1 VKFSRLLLF
10 LRYDILF
17 GHLAIQKSKIQI
29 MNYHVGK
36 SFPGAEESNMQR
48 HQAPFRA
55 DVVGSFLRPD
65 AIKQARQQFAQ
76 GEISAQQLRS
86 VEDSAIRQVVEQQC
100 ACGLHVVTDG
110 EFRRAWWHFDFFDGL
125 EGVER
130 YDSDKG
136 IQFNGVQTK
145 AHGVRVTGKLRF
157 GDHPMLEDFRFLK
170 SISGTAQPK
179 MTIPSP
185 SVLHFRGG
193 RKDIDATVYPQL
205 DAYFDDLATTWRDAI
220 QAFYAAGCR
229 YLQLDDTVWAY
240 LCSDDQRR
248 QIRER
253 GDDPDELARIYARVI
268 NRALEGKPD
277 DLTIGLHVCRGNFR
291 STWISEGGYEPVA
304 EVLFGSVNVDAFFL
318 EYDNDRSGD
327 FAPLRFVRPGKQQV
341 VLGLIT
347 TKNGELEN
355 PEGIKARIQEA
366 AKFVDINQICL
377 SPQCGF
383 ASTEEGNTLT
393 PAQQWDKVRLVTK
406 IAEQVW

>member
-1 VKFSRLLLF
+1 
-10 LRYDILF
+10 
-17 GHLAIQKSKIQI
+17 
-29 MNYHVGK
+29 MNYHARVLLFTGGK
-36 SFPGAEESNMQR
+36 EISMQQ
-48 HQAPFRA
+48 HAPYRA

-65 AIKQARQQFAQ
+65 AIKQARIQFAR
-76 GEISAQQLRS
+76 GEIDAVQLRA
-86 VEDSAIRQVVEQQC
+86 VEDDAIRQVVEQQC

-125 EGVER
+125 NGVER
-130 YDSDKG
+130 YDSEQG

-145 AHGVRVTGKLRF
+145 AHSVRVTGKLSF
-157 GDHPMLEDFRFLK
+157 GDHPMLEDFRYLQ
-170 SISGTAQPK
+170 SISGNAQPK

-193 RKDIDATVYPQL
+193 RKAIDATVYPTL
-205 DAYFDDLATTWRDAI
+205 DRYFDDLATTWRDAI
-220 QAFYAAGCR
+220 RAFYDAGCR

-240 LCSDDQRR
+240 LCSDEQRQ

-253 GDDPDELARIYARVI
+253 GDDPDELAQIYARVL
-268 NRALEGKPD
+268 NKALEGKPD

-304 EVLFGSVNVDAFFL
+304 EVLFGTVNVEAFFL

-327 FAPLRFVRPGKQQV
+327 FAPLRHVRPGKQQV

-355 PEGIKARIQEA
+355 PEGIKARLQEA
-366 AKFVDINQICL
+366 AQYVDINQICL

-383 ASTEEGNTLT
+383 ASTEEGNSLT
-393 PAQQWDKVRLVTK
+393 EAQQWDKVRLVTA
-406 IAEQVW
+406 IADEVW

>member
-1 VKFSRLLLF
+1 
-10 LRYDILF
+10 
-17 GHLAIQKSKIQI
+17 
-29 MNYHVGK
+29 
-36 SFPGAEESNMQR
+36 MQR

-76 GEISAQQLRS
+76 GEISADQLRH
-86 VEDSAIRQVVEQQC
+86 VENEEIRQVVEQQC

-110 EFRRAWWHFDFFDGL
+110 EFRRAWWHFDFFAGL
-125 EGVER
+125 EGVELFEAEQ
-130 YDSDKG
+130 G

-145 AHGVRVTGKLRF
+145 AHGVRVTGKVSF
-157 GDHPMLEDFRFLK
+157 KDHPMLEDFRYLK
-170 SISGTAQPK
+170 SISGDAQPK

-193 RKDIDATVYPQL
+193 RKVIDATVYPEL

-220 QAFYAAGCR
+220 RAFYDAGCR

-240 LCSDDQRR
+240 LCSDEQRK
-248 QIRER
+248 QIVAR
-253 GDDPDELARIYARVI
+253 GDDPEELARIYARVL
-268 NRALEGKPD
+268 NKALEGKPE

-304 EVLFGSVNVDAFFL
+304 EVLFGGVNVDAFFL

-355 PEGIKARIQEA
+355 PEGVKARVEEA
-366 AKFVDINQICL
+366 AKYVDISQICL

-383 ASTEEGNTLT
+383 ASTEEGNSLT
-393 PAQQWDKVRLVTK
+393 PEQQWEKVRLVTR

>member
-1 VKFSRLLLF
+1 
-10 LRYDILF
+10 
-17 GHLAIQKSKIQI
+17 
-29 MNYHVGK
+29 
-36 SFPGAEESNMQR
+36 MQR

-76 GEISAQQLRS
+76 GEISADQLRH
-86 VEDSAIRQVVEQQC
+86 VENEEIRHVVEQQC

-110 EFRRAWWHFDFFDGL
+110 EFRRAWWHFDFFAGL
-125 EGVER
+125 EGVELFEAEQ
-130 YDSDKG
+130 G

-145 AHGVRVTGKLRF
+145 AHGVRVTGKVSF
-157 GDHPMLEDFRFLK
+157 KDHPMLEDFRYLK
-170 SISGTAQPK
+170 SISGDAQPK

-193 RKDIDATVYPQL
+193 RKVIDATVYPEL

-220 QAFYAAGCR
+220 RAFYDAGCR

-240 LCSDDQRR
+240 LCSDDQRK
-248 QIRER
+248 QIVAR
-253 GDDPDELARIYARVI
+253 GDDPEELARIYARVL
-268 NRALEGKPD
+268 NKALEGKPE

-304 EVLFGSVNVDAFFL
+304 EVLFGGVNVDAFFL

-355 PEGIKARIQEA
+355 PEGVKARLEEA
-366 AKFVDINQICL
+366 AKYVDISQICL

-383 ASTEEGNTLT
+383 ASTEEGNSLT
-393 PAQQWDKVRLVTK
+393 PEQQWEKVRLVTR

>member
-1 VKFSRLLLF
+1 
-10 LRYDILF
+10 
-17 GHLAIQKSKIQI
+17 
-29 MNYHVGK
+29 
-36 SFPGAEESNMQR
+36 MQR
-48 HQAPFRA
+48 QHTPFRA

-65 AIKQARQQFAQ
+65 AIKTARLQFAA
-76 GEISAQQLRS
+76 GEIDSGQLRA
-86 VEDSAIRQVVEQQC
+86 VEDAEIRKVVQHQC
-100 ACGLHVVTDG
+100 DCGLHVVTDG

-125 EGVER
+125 QGVER
-130 YDSDKG
+130 FEAAHG

-145 AHGVRVTGKLRF
+145 AHAVRVVSKVGF
-157 GDHPMLEDFRFLK
+157 GSHPMLEDFRYLK
-170 SISGTAQPK
+170 SISGNAEPK

-193 RKDIDATVYPQL
+193 RKVIDATVYPDL
-205 DAYFDDLATTWRDAI
+205 ADYFDDLATTWRDAI
-220 QAFYAAGCR
+220 RAFYDAGCR

-240 LCSDDQRR
+240 LCSEEQRQ

-253 GDDPDELARIYARVI
+253 GEDPDELAKTYARVL
-268 NRALEGKPD
+268 NGALEGKPD

-327 FAPLRFVRPGKQQV
+327 FAPLRFVRPGNQQV

-355 PEGIKARIQEA
+355 PEGVKARLQEA
-366 AKFVDINQICL
+366 AQYVDIKQICL

-383 ASTEEGNTLT
+383 ASTEEGNSLSE
-393 PAQQWDKVRLVTK
+393 AQQWDKVRLVTQVA
-406 IAEQVW
+406 AEVW

>member
-1 VKFSRLLLF
+1 
-10 LRYDILF
+10 
-17 GHLAIQKSKIQI
+17 
-29 MNYHVGK
+29 
-36 SFPGAEESNMQR
+36 MQR
-48 HQAPFRA
+48 HQVPFRA

-76 GEISAQQLRS
+76 GEISGDQLRH
-86 VEDSAIRQVVEQQC
+86 VENEEIRQVVEQQC

-110 EFRRAWWHFDFFDGL
+110 EFRRAWWHFDFFAGL
-125 EGVER
+125 EGVELFEAEQ
-130 YDSDKG
+130 G

-145 AHGVRVTGKLRF
+145 AHGVRVTGKVSF
-157 GDHPMLEDFRFLK
+157 KDHPMLEDFRYLK
-170 SISGTAQPK
+170 SISGDAQPK

-193 RKDIDATVYPQL
+193 RKVIDATVYPEL

-220 QAFYAAGCR
+220 RAFYDAGCR

-240 LCSDDQRR
+240 LCSDDQRK
-248 QIRER
+248 QIVAR
-253 GDDPDELARIYARVI
+253 GDDPEELARIYARVL
-268 NRALEGKPD
+268 NKALEGKPE

-304 EVLFGSVNVDAFFL
+304 EVLFGGVNVDAFFL

-355 PEGIKARIQEA
+355 PEGVKARVEEA
-366 AKFVDINQICL
+366 AKYVDISQICL

-383 ASTEEGNTLT
+383 ASTEEGNSLT
-393 PAQQWDKVRLVTK
+393 PEQQWEKVRLVTR

>member
-1 VKFSRLLLF
+1 
-10 LRYDILF
+10 
-17 GHLAIQKSKIQI
+17 
-29 MNYHVGK
+29 MNYHAGQSSATAHKERV
-36 SFPGAEESNMQR
+36 MQR

-76 GEISAQQLRS
+76 GEISADQLRH
-86 VEDSAIRQVVEQQC
+86 VENEEIRQVVEQQC

-110 EFRRAWWHFDFFDGL
+110 EFRRAWWHFDFFAGL
-125 EGVER
+125 EGVELFEAEQ
-130 YDSDKG
+130 G

-145 AHGVRVTGKLRF
+145 AHGVRVTGKVSF
-157 GDHPMLEDFRFLK
+157 KDHPMLEDFRYLK
-170 SISGTAQPK
+170 SISGDAQPK

-193 RKDIDATVYPQL
+193 RKVIDAAVYPEL

-220 QAFYAAGCR
+220 HAFYDAGCR

-240 LCSDDQRR
+240 LCSDDQRK
-248 QIRER
+248 QIVAR
-253 GDDPDELARIYARVI
+253 GDDPEELARIYARVL
-268 NRALEGKPD
+268 NKALEGKPE

-304 EVLFGSVNVDAFFL
+304 EVLFGGVNVDAFFL

-355 PEGIKARIQEA
+355 PEGVKARVEEA
-366 AKFVDINQICL
+366 AKYVDISQICL

-383 ASTEEGNTLT
+383 ASTEEGNSLT
-393 PAQQWDKVRLVTK
+393 PEQQWEKVRLVTR

>member
-1 VKFSRLLLF
+1 MPQSLPHR
-10 LRYDILF
+10 
-17 GHLAIQKSKIQI
+17 
-29 MNYHVGK
+29 
-36 SFPGAEESNMQR
+36 
-48 HQAPFRA
+48 APFRA
-55 DVVGSFLRPD
+55 DIVGSFLRPATIKNARLAFAAGEIDASQLRKVEDD
-65 AIKQARQQFAQ
+65 AIRA
-76 GEISAQQLRS
+76 S
-86 VEDSAIRQVVEQQC
+86 VEQQC

-125 EGVER
+125 QGVER
-130 YDSDKG
+130 YESEQG

-145 AHGVRVTGKLRF
+145 AHSVRVVGKLGF
-157 GDHPMLEDFRFLK
+157 GTHPMLEDFRYLK
-170 SISGTAQPK
+170 SISGDAVPK

-193 RKDIDATVYPQL
+193 RNAIDSNVYPDL
-205 DAYFDDLATTWRDAI
+205 KAYFDDLATTWRDAI

-240 LCSDDQRR
+240 LCSDAQRKE
-248 QIRER
+248 IRER
-253 GDDPDELARIYARVI
+253 GDDPDQLAQIYAQVL
-268 NRALEGKPD
+268 NKALEGKPD
-277 DLTIGLHVCRGNFR
+277 DLIIGLHVCRGNFR

-327 FAPLRFVRPGKQQV
+327 FSPLRFVRPGHQQV

-355 PEGIKARIQEA
+355 PQLIQERINEA

-383 ASTEEGNTLT
+383 ASTEEGNSLT
-393 PAQQWDKVRLVTK
+393 PEQQWDKVRLVTELAGK
-406 IAEQVW
+406 VW

>member
-1 VKFSRLLLF
+1 
-10 LRYDILF
+10 
-17 GHLAIQKSKIQI
+17 
-29 MNYHVGK
+29 
-36 SFPGAEESNMQR
+36 MQR
-48 HQAPFRA
+48 PEAPFRA
-55 DVVGSFLRPD
+55 EIVGSFLRPD
-65 AIKQARQQFAQ
+65 TTKQAREAFAA
-76 GEISAQQLRS
+76 GNLSAEALRQC
-86 VEDSAIRQVVEQQC
+86 EDDAIRQVVEQQC

-125 EGVER
+125 QGVER
-130 YDSDKG
+130 FESDHG

-145 AHGVRVTGKLRF
+145 AHGIRVTGKLGF
-157 GDHPMLEDFRFLK
+157 GEHPMLEDFRYLK
-170 SISGTAQPK
+170 SISGNAVPK

-193 RKDIDATVYPQL
+193 RDVIDRTVYPEL

-220 QAFYAAGCR
+220 AAFYAAGCR

-240 LCSDDQRR
+240 LCSDEQRN
-248 QIRER
+248 QIRAR
-253 GDDPDELARIYARVI
+253 GDDPDELARIYARVL
-268 NRALEGKPD
+268 NAALADKPA

-327 FAPLRFVRPGKQQV
+327 FAPLRFIKPGHQQV

-355 PEGIKARIQEA
+355 PEAIKARIEEA
-366 AKFVDINQICL
+366 TQYVAKEQICL

-383 ASTEEGNTLT
+383 ASTEEGNNLT
-393 PAQQWDKVRLVTK
+393 SAQQWEKVSLV
-406 IAEQVW
+406 ASVASQVW